1 MNKIAALLGLS
12 ILSFIQVPSALAA
25 SLPGSDI
32 VDVESYLNDSTYFN
46 GHNEITAFDFTG
58 KWRYTAIA
66 YESGNEN
73 TVSINAGPGIHTWN
87 PQWNPEDAE
96 FTTYSDGNFGQWATI
111 DFSTEELFFEDYY
124 PNNIYLDP
132 FSSASSAFF
141 RVFELTNDSN
151 NLAYLGAN
159 ALSLTA
165 QTIIVGFNDNGLS
178 GGDADYDDIIVA
190 LQRVSDVPI
199 PAALWLFAPALLGFM
214 GLRKKTS

>member
-32 VDVESYLNDSTYFN
+32 VDVESYLDDSTYFN

-73 TVSINAGPGIHTWN
+73 TVSINAGSGWN
-87 PQWNPEDAE
+87 PGDAE
-96 FTTYSDGNFGQWATI
+96 FRTYYDDNFGEWATI
-111 DFSTEELFFEDYY
+111 DFSTEKLFFEDND